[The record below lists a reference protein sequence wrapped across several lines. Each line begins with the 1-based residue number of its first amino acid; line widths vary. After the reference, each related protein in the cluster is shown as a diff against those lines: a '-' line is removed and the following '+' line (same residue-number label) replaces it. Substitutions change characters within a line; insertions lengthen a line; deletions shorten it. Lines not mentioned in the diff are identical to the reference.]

1 MISGRRGEARHSPD
15 RFGGGEAMP
24 TLLVG
29 AMPRKA
35 RRRRSRRASREAGTF
50 NLGMNMEIKIRKFDQ
65 TDPFAEPKEL
75 ARRAKQLQ
83 SKIKRAPRPAVPA
96 EREELSLSMASHT
109 IAIDSN
115 RYATSLHVVTEGSAA
130 STPFAP
136 SPAVL
141 VYPPRRL
148 RRRLSWQ
155 QRFEIALFRL
165 ARRTGRTF
173 RKLLKKVIRLQ
184 RRLVWRVLVRHQ
196 PARRARVR

>member
-1 MISGRRGEARHSPD
+1 
-15 RFGGGEAMP
+15 
-24 TLLVG
+24 
-29 AMPRKA
+29 
-35 RRRRSRRASREAGTF
+35 
-50 NLGMNMEIKIRKFDQ
+50 MEIKIRRFDQ

-75 ARRAKQLQ
+75 ARRAKQWQ
-83 SKIKRAPRPAVPA
+83 SQIKRAPRTVVPA
-96 EREELSLSMASHT
+96 EREELPLSMASHAM
-109 IAIDSN
+109 AIDSN

-130 STPFAP
+130 SIPFAS

-155 QRFEIALFRL
+155 QRLEIALIRL
-165 ARRTGRTF
+165 ARKTGWTF

-196 PARRARVR
+196 PARRSRVR